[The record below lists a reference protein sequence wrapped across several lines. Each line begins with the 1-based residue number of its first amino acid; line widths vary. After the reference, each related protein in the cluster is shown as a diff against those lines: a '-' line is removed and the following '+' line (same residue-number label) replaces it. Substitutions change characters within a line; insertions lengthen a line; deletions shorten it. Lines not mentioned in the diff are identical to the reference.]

1 MSFNCGHI
9 IAEVNGGET
18 NVSNLRPICQN
29 CNSSM
34 GITNMDDFMKT
45 LM

>member
-9 IAEVNGGET
+9 IVEANDGELIIF
-18 NVSNLRPICQN
+18 NLKPICQN

-34 GITNMDDFMKT
+34 GTQNMDDFMKGFK
-45 LM
+45 